1 MGGLSTSTPNKQ
13 FSKDIRYFNEII
25 NNLNNNIREIE
36 IKESGNIRDLTNKY
50 YEYKKYK
57 GSFTGETKHLYANL
71 YEDLETLKLKDP
83 YTDKTLMTEER
94 EYLKEKL
101 FLINKYFLKLSDEDL
116 NGVDVNDPE
125 TFSNN
130 KALYE
135 RFISGDYFLAPLVR
149 SNYMSRHKSL
159 LTNFLDRVKD
169 YSNESLNIITQQN
182 YTAREIQ
189 SVEESLKKLEIP
201 DITQSQFTSTARL
214 SYLQEATKDYF
225 DINLDTIA
233 HAIMDNSVRFSTIK
247 NKLNLVLTYLTDIS
261 MRTATSSE
269 RELIWTH
276 LINHLKVA
284 GLGQHSV
291 EEEYK
296 DLNTAARLLKRVTSV
311 TMLGFRP
318 ALLAKEFTL
327 GVLKGIGLASFKL
340 NTQAPF
346 TVKELMN
353 AYVKLFTIDKNFSP
367 EFHTIDRL
375 NQLYGLANM
384 DTAGFYQKLQKDRHG
399 ISKAFMNYVFSTS
412 VMGDYFNKLSLFLAM
427 MLKDG
432 SYEAHSIIDDK
443 LVYDPTKDKRFR
455 HYFENREK
463 YKIDGKYSVHPTD
476 TLYNDQRALFIFL
489 TEEIN
494 KEQDGK
500 NVYSETNLI
509 TKAYSQKEK
518 NSFKDFADTAFG
530 FYEKDYQSAI
540 LQKWYAPLVMQFK
553 QFWPAKM
560 SQWFG
565 AKTEAGHTNQITIS
579 RKLDEKTGKPLFRK
593 LVGID
598 KNGLDVFEDV
608 LEDTGVK
615 SLEYKGTPTEGLI
628 FSIGF
633 VLKNLGTLNLNEL
646 KEQDWRTKQAG
657 YALWDGLL
665 LLLLI
670 KALLAMFGSL
680 KEDSDGIS
688 RETFRFAENVSK
700 KMENEALLLNNTI
713 LDFSLDPVSTSY
725 LTRTINNFGKALTD
739 DQTFKEFI
747 GRTAGA
753 FEMLRED

>member
-36 IKESGNIRDLTNKY
+36 INESNNIRKLTNKY

-57 GSFTGETKHLYANL
+57 GSFTGETKHLYSNL

-116 NGVDVNDPE
+116 NGVDVNNPE

-130 KALYE
+130 KALHE

-149 SNYMSRHKSL
+149 SNYISRHKSL
-159 LTNFLDRVKD
+159 LTNFLEKIKN

-182 YTAREIQ
+182 YTAREIK

-201 DITQSQFTSTARL
+201 DITQSQFTSTDRL

-233 HAIMDNSVRFSTIK
+233 HAIMDNSVRYSTIK

-296 DLNTAARLLKRVTSV
+296 DLNIAARILKRFTSV
-311 TMLGFRP
+311 LMLGFRP
-318 ALLAKEFTL
+318 ALFAKEFTL

-353 AYVKLFTIDKNFSP
+353 AYVKLFTIDKNFSA

-384 DTAGFYQKLQKDRHG
+384 DTAGFYQRLQKDRHG
-399 ISKAFMNYVFSTS
+399 ISKALMNYVFSTS

-432 SYEAHSIIDDK
+432 SYEAHSIIDDR

-455 HYFENREK
+455 HYFENRER
-463 YKIDGKYSVHPTD
+463 YKINGQYSVHPTD

-494 KEQDGK
+494 KEQEGK

-540 LQKWYAPLVMQFK
+540 LQK
-553 QFWPAKM
+553 
-560 SQWFG
+560 
-565 AKTEAGHTNQITIS
+565 
-579 RKLDEKTGKPLFRK
+579 
-593 LVGID
+593 
-598 KNGLDVFEDV
+598 
-608 LEDTGVK
+608 
-615 SLEYKGTPTEGLI
+615 
-628 FSIGF
+628 
-633 VLKNLGTLNLNEL
+633 
-646 KEQDWRTKQAG
+646 
-657 YALWDGLL
+657 
-665 LLLLI
+665 
-670 KALLAMFGSL
+670 
-680 KEDSDGIS
+680 
-688 RETFRFAENVSK
+688 
-700 KMENEALLLNNTI
+700 
-713 LDFSLDPVSTSY
+713 
-725 LTRTINNFGKALTD
+725 
-739 DQTFKEFI
+739 
-747 GRTAGA
+747 
-753 FEMLRED
+753 